1 MDIRPLKVTVR
12 EVVAGYVDDSDREEG
27 IRGYSGRLDIRPK
40 YQRNYIY
47 DDVKRNAV
55 IDTVSKDFPLGL
67 MYWVRN
73 EDGNYEIL
81 DGQQRTISI
90 CAYVSIDDPARGYS
104 IPGLFGNPHARTFS
118 QLLPK
123 EKERILDYEL
133 LVYVCEGA
141 DTDRLRWFETI
152 NIAGERL
159 SPQEIRNAQYSGP
172 WVTDLKR
179 YFSRTN
185 SPAQRLAASKP
196 QIYIT
201 LPAANAWNRQGGLE
215 KALRWFIGDLRDTAK
230 LEAFMSAHKED
241 ADAAPVWQY
250 FQDVIAWTKRL
261 FPTYRRGMEKV
272 EWGILY
278 NQYHEQSFDLDA
290 IQRRV
295 AELYADEEVKD
306 KSGIY
311 EYVFDGRQSHLNL
324 RQFEDWQKQT
334 MFERQKGLCPECVKE
349 GVKRQYDISEM
360 HADHIKPWHL
370 GGKTELDNGRML
382 CAAHNLAKG
391 GEW

>member
-1 MDIRPLKVTVR
+1 MNITPLKVTVR
-12 EVVAGYVDDSDREEG
+12 EVVTGYVDDSDREEG
-27 IRGYSGRLDIRPK
+27 IYGYSGRLNIRPK

-47 DDVKRNAV
+47 DDAKRNAV
-55 IDTVSKDFPLGL
+55 IDTVSKDFPLGI
-67 MYWVRN
+67 MYWVKN
-73 EDGNYEIL
+73 DDGSYEIL
-81 DGQQRTISI
+81 DGQQRTISL
-90 CAYVSIDDPARGYS
+90 CTFVSIDDPARGYS

-123 EKERILDYEL
+123 EKDRILDYQL

-159 SPQEIRNAQYSGP
+159 SGQEIRNAQYSGP

-185 SPAQRLAASKP
+185 SPAQRLSATKP
-196 QIYIT
+196 QIYVN
-201 LPAANAWNRQGGLE
+201 LPAANTWNRQGGLE
-215 KALRWFIGDLRDTAK
+215 KALLWFIGDLRDTEK
-230 LEAFMSAHKED
+230 LEAFMSAHKDD
-241 ADAAPVWQY
+241 ADAAPLWRY

-261 FPTYRRGMEKV
+261 FPTYRKGMEKV

-278 NQYHEQSFDLDA
+278 NQYH
-290 IQRRV
+290 
-295 AELYADEEVKD
+295 
-306 KSGIY
+306 
-311 EYVFDGRQSHLNL
+311 SHLNL

-334 MFERQKGLCPECVKE
+334 MYERKKGRCPECVKE
-349 GVKRQYDISEM
+349 GVKRTYDISEM
-360 HADHIKPWHL
+360 HADHVKPWHL
-370 GGKTELDNGRML
+370 GGKTEIENGRML
-382 CAAHNLAKG
+382 CAAHNYAKG